1 MSQEFLIWAVVWA
14 AFYVVGTGLAIWSLR
29 LWGPSAPERRDA

>member
-1 MSQEFLIWAVVWA
+1 MGVLVWAVVWV

-29 LWGPSAPERRDA
+29 LWGPSASEAEGNR